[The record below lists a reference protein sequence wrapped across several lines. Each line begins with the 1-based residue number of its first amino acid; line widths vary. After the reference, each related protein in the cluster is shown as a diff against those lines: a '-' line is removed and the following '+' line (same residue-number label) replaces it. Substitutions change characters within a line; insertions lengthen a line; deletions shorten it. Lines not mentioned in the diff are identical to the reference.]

1 MTKKLLLFVPTRS
14 LGGSSEA
21 NWHLIISAARGHEPQ
36 KDLYTTRAEISHRGE
51 RARPHS
57 EMSVWWVGD
66 GTIHRGGGYSSSGL
80 AIPGM
85 GREQASA
92 WMPGI
97 DYGFGHTA
105 AVPGLSVKSC
115 VWVLAVISSGDLRR
129 LAIE

>member
-1 MTKKLLLFVPTRS
+1 MTKKLLLLFVPTRS

-36 KDLYTTRAEISHRGE
+36 KDLCTTRAEISHRGE

-57 EMSVWWVGD
+57 EMSVCWVGD

-85 GREQASA
+85 GRGFFKMENFP
-92 WMPGI
+92 PGM
-97 DYGFGHTA
+97 
-105 AVPGLSVKSC
+105 S
-115 VWVLAVISSGDLRR
+115 
-129 LAIE
+129 

>member
-1 MTKKLLLFVPTRS
+1 MIFVPTRS

-36 KDLYTTRAEISHRGE
+36 KDLCTTRAEISHRGE

-66 GTIHRGGGYSSSGL
+66 GTIHRAGGYSSSGL

-85 GREQASA
+85 GRDLE
-92 WMPGI
+92 PGR
-97 DYGFGHTA
+97 G
-105 AVPGLSVKSC
+105 VRSW
-115 VWVLAVISSGDLRR
+115 VWVDHGQLLGAKPS
-129 LAIE
+129 